1 MRLAPIALF
10 AYNRPEHLRATLEAL
25 AADPLAASS
34 DLHIFLDGARGE
46 AAIPLVAAVRKI
58 AKSAR
63 GFRAVEVLER
73 TANAGLVEAITTGV
87 SNLCAA
93 HDRVIVLEDDLITAP
108 GFLTFMN
115 EALEKFRDNPQVM
128 QISGYMYPVNPAN
141 YGQAMFLPATSCWGW
156 ATWLRAWNSYD
167 PAMRGMSAL
176 SVDPVRRRALNLDGA
191 YDYWQ
196 MLQDHHQGR
205 INSWGVV
212 WHLSVF
218 MSGGLTLYP
227 PVSLVS
233 NCGFDGSGTHGQAND
248 LGQVRLAAKDSHFVL
263 PEIVETDQAV
273 YAMVKQLIRSSKRG
287 WRHWLK
293 NLLAA

>member
-1 MRLAPIALF
+1 MSLAPIALF
-10 AYNRPEHLRATLEAL
+10 AYNRPEHLRATLNAL

-34 DLHIFLDGARGE
+34 DLHIFSDGARGE
-46 AAIPLVAAVRKI
+46 SVESLVGKVREI
-58 AKSAR
+58 AKSAQ
-63 GFRAVEVLER
+63 GFRTVKVSE
-73 TANAGLVEAITTGV
+73 NATNVGLVEAITMGV
-87 SNLCAA
+87 SNLCASYG
-93 HDRVIVLEDDLITAP
+93 RVIVLEDDLITAP
-108 GFLTFMN
+108 GFLSFMN
-115 EALEKFRDNPQVM
+115 EALEKFRDNARVM

-141 YGQAMFLPATSCWGW
+141 DGQAMFLPATSCWGW

-167 PAMRGMSAL
+167 PAIRGMTAL
-176 SVDPVRRRALNLDGA
+176 SIDPVRRRALNLDGA

-196 MLQDHHQGR
+196 MLQDHNQGR

-248 LGQVRLAAKDSHFVL
+248 LGQVRLAAKGSHFVL
-263 PEIVETDQAV
+263 PEIVETDQEV

-293 NLLAA
+293 KLLAA